1 MPVNSFLDKSVA
13 RILPASFFDEKAE
26 SRSILPKFE
35 TSYKSIKKSGEK
47 MIWLLGCL
55 FKGVAKFNPLFNRL
69 ILCLLRICHERR
81 KHYSKS

>member
-47 MIWLLGCL
+47 M
-55 FKGVAKFNPLFNRL
+55 V
-69 ILCLLRICHERR
+69 
-81 KHYSKS
+81 